1 MIFFLPSNFKF
12 KFIVFFLVV
21 ILSQKGMAS
30 MSTSDTATLAVKGK
44 ATILNCK
51 ILLLKVLS
59 DNRCPLNTRCIVV
72 GAVSCQVRVNGVKQV
87 LSSAVPATLIGENGA
102 QYTLEIKDSN
112 PLPTAGVDNN
122 YPKYKVTFEV
132 HQK

>member
-1 MIFFLPSNFKF
+1 
-12 KFIVFFLVV
+12 
-21 ILSQKGMAS
+21 

-51 ILLLKVLS
+51 LQLLKVLS
-59 DNRCPLNTRCIVV
+59 DNRCPLNTRCIVA

-87 LSSAVPATLIGENGA
+87 LSSAVPATLNGENGA
-102 QYTLEIKDSN
+102 QYTLEIKDAN

>member
-1 MIFFLPSNFKF
+1 
-12 KFIVFFLVV
+12 
-21 ILSQKGMAS
+21 
-30 MSTSDTATLAVKGK
+30 MSTSDTVTLAVKGK
-44 ATILNCK
+44 TTILNCK
-51 ILLLKVLS
+51 LQLLKVLS
-59 DNRCPLNTRCIVV
+59 DNRCPLNTRCIVA

-87 LSSAVPATLIGENGA
+87 LSSAVPATLNGGNGA
-102 QYTLEIKDSN
+102 QHTLEIKDAN

>member
-21 ILSQKGMAS
+21 ILSQKGVAS

-51 ILLLKVLS
+51 IQLLKVLS
-59 DNRCPLNTRCIVV
+59 DNRCPLNTRCIVA

-102 QYTLEIKDSN
+102 QYTLEIKDAN

-132 HQK
+132 HQM

>member
-12 KFIVFFLVV
+12 KFIVFFLLV
-21 ILSQKGMAS
+21 ILSQKGVAS
-30 MSTSDTATLAVKGK
+30 TSTSDTVTLAVKGK
-44 ATILNCK
+44 TTILNCK
-51 ILLLKVLS
+51 LQLLKVLS
-59 DNRCPLNTRCIVV
+59 DNRCPLNTRCIVA

-87 LSSAVPATLIGENGA
+87 LSSAVPASLNGENGA
-102 QYTLEIKDSN
+102 QYTLEIKDAN

>member
-21 ILSQKGMAS
+21 ILSQKGVAS
-30 MSTSDTATLAVKGK
+30 MSTSDTVTLAVKGK
-44 ATILNCK
+44 TTILNCK
-51 ILLLKVLS
+51 LQLLKVLS
-59 DNRCPLNTRCIVV
+59 DNRCPLNTRCIVA

-87 LSSAVPATLIGENGA
+87 LSSAVPASLNGENGA
-102 QYTLEIKDSN
+102 QYTVEIKDAN

>member
-21 ILSQKGMAS
+21 ILSQKGVAS
-30 MSTSDTATLAVKGK
+30 MSTSDTVTLAVKGK
-44 ATILNCK
+44 TTILNCK
-51 ILLLKVLS
+51 LQLLKVLS
-59 DNRCPLNTRCIVV
+59 DNRCPLNTRCIVA

-87 LSSAVPATLIGENGA
+87 LSSAVPATLNGENGA
-102 QYTLEIKDSN
+102 QYTLEIKDAN